1 MKNFLRVTFN
11 QRTQVLLVITLFIAL
26 LFMLGVWSSLS
37 MVKAVDGSPIALDNT
52 SSWVGYQVSGTLTN
66 TMYMPFVR
74 RDPTPTATK
83 SPIIF
88 FDDFSNANSGW
99 IKGESGDC
107 KFEYRDGYY
116 RITVKDDNGVR
127 CVSFNTLIPKTIDG
141 IFSVSVRRTT
151 SSDREL
157 RYGFYFGAGA
167 KAEEDRWFLEVEPH
181 KVDCDGEKRGF
192 FWVSAIEDGNT
203 KFFHAR
209 CTSSVRTNT
218 NDWNHLKVVRN
229 GRDIAI
235 YINGDHKEDYDKNVL
250 RDKGFFDLVAVGVSD
265 ISDSRPGIVEFDNFL
280 IERLP

>member
-11 QRTQVLLVITLFIAL
+11 QRTQLLLVITLFIAL

-37 MVKAVDGSPIALDNT
+37 MVKAVDGSPVALDNT
-52 SSWVGYQVSGTLTN
+52 GGWVGYQVNGTLTY

-74 RDPTPTATK
+74 RDPTPTATE

-99 IKGESGDC
+99 ITGESGDC
-107 KFEYRDGYY
+107 KFEYKDGRY
-116 RITVKDDNGVR
+116 RITVKDDNGLR
-127 CVSFNTLIPKTIDG
+127 CVSFNTLIPQTING

-151 SSDREL
+151 ENDREL
-157 RYGFYFGAGA
+157 RYGFYFGAGT

-181 KVDCDGEKRGF
+181 KVDECDDRGF

-203 KFFHAR
+203 EFFDDR
-209 CTSSVRTNT
+209 CTESVRTGED
-218 NDWNHLKVVRN
+218 DWNDLKVVRN
-229 GRDIAI
+229 GPDIDI
-235 YINGDHKEDYDKNVL
+235 YINGALKEEYDEDIL
-250 RDKGFFDLVAVGVSD
+250 LDKGFFDLVVVGVND
-265 ISDSRPGIVEFDNFL
+265 ISDSNPGIVEFDNFL